1 MVQLDCRKKQN
12 SQFNSEFLREKKED
26 KSQNIKL
33 IQSALPDL
41 NHQVDT
47 NPWCIPFLFDKDFLP
62 LMSIELDSV
71 VHFVFSLSKKKKNT
85 VISEIEERK

>member
-1 MVQLDCRKKQN
+1 MVKLDCRKKQN
-12 SQFNSEFLREKKED
+12 SQFNSEFLRGKKKEEE

-41 NHQVDT
+41 NHQVDK

-71 VHFVFSLSKKKKNT
+71 VHFVFSLSKK
-85 VISEIEERK
+85 